1 MLGDVTEFDLA
12 SVFDGLDVGIIVLDD
27 RCRVVGWNDW
37 IAMVGVAVTSIDRFG
52 PKDQEFPKKF
62 PRWNRA
68 MGWTVTQAVGG

>member
-1 MLGDVTEFDLA
+1 VA
-12 SVFDGLDVGIIVLDD
+12 D
-27 RCRVVGWNDW
+27 RVPEWNDW